1 MRHENEDLNIY
12 RINTKDKIDKK
23 KVLFIILII
32 ICVICIAF
40 TILFV
45 SNTINRYKEYK
56 QNEEQLE
63 RAKQEEIEEQ
73 ARIDKEKQAKIPK
86 LTDEGRQ
93 NIEKIY
99 KSDTK
104 RAFLTFDDGPSE
116 NTAKILDILN
126 QNKVKAT
133 FFVLGS
139 NVEKR
144 PDLVKKMYDEGHFIA
159 NHGYSHKYS
168 EIYSSKE
175 AVLDEYNRCNDAV
188 KKAIGVPEYNSHL
201 FRFPGGLA
209 GGPYA
214 DIKSQANDL
223 LSQNDIM
230 HVDWNALTGDSE
242 TNDLS
247 IDFELK
253 RLNET
258 MQNKNS
264 LVVLMHDSPNK
275 SVTVDAL
282 PQIIETLKNNGYE
295 FYNFYEIIK

>member
-1 MRHENEDLNIY
+1 MGHENQQLDIY
-12 RINTKDKIDKK
+12 RINTKDRIDKK
-23 KVLFIILII
+23 RVLIIVLIILSI
-32 ICVICIAF
+32 ICISLAIF
-40 TILFV
+40 FV
-45 SNTINRYKEYK
+45 SRTVSRYKEYK
-56 QNEEQLE
+56 IYEEQL
-63 RAKQEEIEEQ
+63 KNLQQEEAQEQ
-73 ARIDKEKQAKIPK
+73 VRIDREKQAKLPK

-104 RAFLTFDDGPSE
+104 RAFLTFDDGPSGI
-116 NTAKILDILN
+116 TAKLLDVLN
-126 QNKVKAT
+126 QEKVKAT

-144 PDLVKKMYDEGHFIA
+144 PDLVKRMYDEGHYVA

-188 KKAIGVPEYNSHL
+188 KQAIGVPEYNSHL

-209 GGPYA
+209 GGKYA
-214 DIKSQANDL
+214 DIKAQANEL
-223 LSQNDIM
+223 LSQNDIV

-258 MQNKNS
+258 IQNKNS
-264 LVVLMHDSPNK
+264 IVILMHDSPNK

-282 PQIIETLKNNGYE
+282 PQIIETLRNNGYE
-295 FYNFYEIIK
+295 FKNFYEIIK